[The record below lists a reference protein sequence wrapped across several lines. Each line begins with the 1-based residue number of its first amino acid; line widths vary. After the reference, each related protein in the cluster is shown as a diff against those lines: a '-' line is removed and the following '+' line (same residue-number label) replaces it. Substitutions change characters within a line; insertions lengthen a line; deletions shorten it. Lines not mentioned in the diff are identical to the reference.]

1 MRSGYKDNPVLL
13 HAKCQLL
20 VDSIVSIVHSATIY
34 CIDLTFAA
42 QCKL

>member
-1 MRSGYKDNPVLL
+1 MRSGNKDNSVLL
-13 HAKCQLL
+13 NVKCQLL
-20 VDSIVSIVHSATIY
+20 VDSIVSIVHSATIH